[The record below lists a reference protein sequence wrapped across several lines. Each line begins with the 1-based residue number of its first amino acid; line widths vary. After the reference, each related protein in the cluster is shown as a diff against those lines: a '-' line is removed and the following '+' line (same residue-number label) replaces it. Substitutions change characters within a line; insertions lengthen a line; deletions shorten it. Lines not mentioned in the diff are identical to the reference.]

1 MKVKAAVL
9 QASPIFF
16 DKEATLQKTEKLVAE
31 QAANGA
37 ELVLLPE
44 SFIPG
49 YPRGF
54 DFGAVIGSRSDEG
67 RQLYADYLAC
77 SIDLN
82 TDDRARLEAIA
93 RDHQVY
99 VVIGVTEREGG
110 SLYCSM
116 LYLSPEKG
124 LEAVHR
130 KIMPTGS
137 ERVIW
142 GAAAGESLVTVP
154 APFGKL
160 GGLICWENYMPL
172 ARMVI
177 YEQGV
182 QIYLAPT
189 ADSREVWTSTMRHI
203 ALEGRC
209 FVLGCNQYFTKSMY
223 RPEHLGLVPNEPE
236 EICPGG
242 SVIVSPLGEV
252 IAGPLFGS
260 EGVLTAELDLEDIAR
275 AKLDF
280 DVVGHYARRDIFDF
294 SWRT

>member
-1 MKVKAAVL
+1 
-9 QASPIFF
+9 
-16 DKEATLQKTEKLVAE
+16 
-31 QAANGA
+31 
-37 ELVLLPE
+37 
-44 SFIPG
+44 
-49 YPRGF
+49 
-54 DFGAVIGSRSDEG
+54 
-67 RQLYADYLAC
+67 LYADYLAC
-77 SIDLN
+77 SIDLE
-82 TDDRARLEAIA
+82 TEDRARLEAIA
-93 RDHQVY
+93 RNHQVY
-99 VVIGVTEREGG
+99 IVIGVTERVGG

-116 LYLSPEKG
+116 LYLSPKKG

-130 KIMPTGS
+130 KIKPTGS

-142 GAAAGESLVTVP
+142 GAAAGESL
-154 APFGKL
+154 
-160 GGLICWENYMPL
+160 
-172 ARMVI
+172 ARMAM

-223 RPEHLGLVPNEPE
+223 RPEHQALVPNEPE
-236 EICPGG
+236 EMCPGG

-252 IAGPLFGS
+252 LAGPLFGA

-294 SWRT
+294 SWK